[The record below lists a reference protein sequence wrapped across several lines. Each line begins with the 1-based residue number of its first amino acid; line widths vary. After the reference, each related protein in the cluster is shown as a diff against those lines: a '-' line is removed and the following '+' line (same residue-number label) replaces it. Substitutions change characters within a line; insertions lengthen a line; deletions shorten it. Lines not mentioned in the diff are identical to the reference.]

1 VLDSDSGTEYYWA
14 MSGGAGRYSLQELSR
29 LGSVHPRTVRY
40 YIQEDLLPR
49 PERGSGSAARY
60 SDRHLLRLR
69 LVKRL
74 QRRGEPLGR
83 IRAALEHLD
92 DDEVRSRL
100 EEAEERAVARE
111 PGDRSSALEY
121 VRNVMEQ
128 VRVEAKASPPRSR
141 PVVTERTHWER
152 VTLSPQVELN
162 VLTPLSRDERRR
174 VERLIHEA
182 RTILGKEDV

>member
-1 VLDSDSGTEYYWA
+1 MSD
-14 MSGGAGRYSLQELSR
+14 GAGRYSLEELSR
-29 LGSVHPRTVRY
+29 LGSVQPRTVRY

-60 SDRHLLRLR
+60 SDRHLIRLR

-74 QRRGEPLGR
+74 QQRGEPLSR

-92 DDEVRSRL
+92 DDAVRARL
-100 EEAEERAVARE
+100 EESENGVLVRE

-121 VRNVMEQ
+121 VRGVMAQ

-141 PVVTERTHWER
+141 SAAGERAQWER
-152 VTLSPQVELN
+152 VTLSPQVELSIR
-162 VLTPLSRDERRR
+162 TPLSRHERRR

-182 RTILGKEDV
+182 RKILGRENE